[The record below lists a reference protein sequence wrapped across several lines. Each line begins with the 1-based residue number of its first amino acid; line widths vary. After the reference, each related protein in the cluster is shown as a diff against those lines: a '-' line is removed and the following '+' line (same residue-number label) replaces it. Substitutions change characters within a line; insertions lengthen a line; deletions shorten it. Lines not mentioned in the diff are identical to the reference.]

1 MLPRRA
7 VIAIATTAVA
17 LSLLLNFKTTP
28 AALPGSTSAVV
39 GLPAAAI
46 APSAQPAGG
55 SAAGQGSGS
64 TSGASSGTTASTASS
79 ASGSTGASSSAAGGS
94 GGSGGSSGSSGSSGG
109 TSQPGSGGAAQGT
122 SLKSGR
128 FSGPVVQIPFGNVQ
142 VQVTIQGG
150 RIVDVQPL
158 QMPTAHMLSQQ
169 IAAYAAPILRQEVLQ
184 AQSAQINLISGATYT
199 SEAYAQSLQ
208 GALDQALA

>member
-39 GLPAAAI
+39 GLPATAI

-79 ASGSTGASSSAAGGS
+79 ASGSTGASSSAAGGP
-94 GGSGGSSGSSGSSGG
+94 GGSSGSSGSSGG

>member
-17 LSLLLNFKTTP
+17 LALLLNFKTSP
-28 AALPGSTSAVV
+28 APLPGSMSALV
-39 GLPAAAI
+39 GSPAVAT
-46 APSAQPAGG
+46 APSAQPAGDAAVSGSSG
-55 SAAGQGSGS
+55 SAAG
-64 TSGASSGTTASTASS
+64 ASS
-79 ASGSTGASSSAAGGS
+79 
-94 GGSGGSSGSSGSSGG
+94 GSGGSSPSGSTSSTAGASSGSGAS
-109 TSQPGSGGAAQGT
+109 SAAGSNGSAQGT
-122 SLKSGR
+122 SLKSGQ
-128 FSGPVVQIPFGNVQ
+128 FTGPVVQIPFGNVQ

-184 AQSAQINLISGATYT
+184 AQSAQINLVSGATYT